1 MIDIEIIRKT
11 PQLVKENIKKKYQDD
26 KLPLVDDVISL
37 DERVRRLK
45 IEGDELRSSRN
56 TISSEIGLLMRE
68 GKKDIAEENKKR

>member
-45 IEGDELRSSRN
+45 IEGD
-56 TISSEIGLLMRE
+56 
-68 GKKDIAEENKKR
+68 